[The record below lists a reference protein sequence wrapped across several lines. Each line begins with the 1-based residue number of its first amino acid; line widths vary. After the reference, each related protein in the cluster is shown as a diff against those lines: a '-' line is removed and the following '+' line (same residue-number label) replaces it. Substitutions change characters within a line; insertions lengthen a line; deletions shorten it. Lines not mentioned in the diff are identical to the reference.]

1 MYRNLFLFLC
11 FIMVLTGHAQSIE
24 SPNRQL
30 NLTFHVDNGIPYY
43 SLLYKGKIII
53 EKSRLGFEMKNI
65 PSMVDNFSILKSSTS
80 AFDETWEPVWGEV
93 KKIRNQYNE
102 LEITLEQGSPKR
114 IVIIR
119 FRLYDDGLGFR
130 YEFPNQKNLSYFTIA
145 EEITQFN
152 LGKDYTAFWIRG
164 DYDTNEYNYT
174 TSLLSE
180 VSHQIDAATEE
191 ISAQTPTKEIS
202 VQTPLMLKGNG
213 VYINIHE
220 AALKDYPAMLLELD
234 STGVILST
242 HLTPD
247 PLGGKGRMQTAT
259 QTPWRTILISDNAA
273 DILASKT
280 ILNLNEPNKI
290 EDTSWIKPMKYI
302 GVWWEMFI
310 PNGGSWAY
318 ADTSNIKLD
327 EIDYS
332 RIEPNGRHAAN
343 TENVKRYIDFAA
355 KHGFDGVLVEGWN
368 IGWEDWFGTMKENVF
383 DFVTPYPDFDLNELK
398 KYAAQ
403 KGVKLIMHHETS
415 ASIPNYERRMN
426 EAYQFMKDNG
436 YDAVKSGYVGTIIPL
451 GEHHYGQTMVNHY
464 LRAIEKGADYK
475 IMINAHEPV
484 RPTGMHR
491 TYPNYLAAESA
502 RGTEYEAL
510 GNIKPDHQTIL
521 PFTRLIGGPMDYTP
535 GIFQTDFSYYD
546 PNVKNRVNTTLLKQ
560 LALYVTMYSPLQM
573 AADLPENYERFADAF
588 QFIKDVPVD
597 WDDTRILEAEP
608 GDYITIARKKKG
620 EDEWFIGSITD
631 ENKRVSNIR
640 LNFLDPGKNYIATIY
655 ADGEDA
661 DYETRPQSYTIK
673 NYRVNSKSELAIPI
687 ARSGGYA
694 IHIKENSS
702 QTN

>member
-114 IVIIR
+114 TVIIR

-202 VQTPLMLKGNG
+202 VQTPLMIKGNG

-546 PNVKNRVNTTLLKQ
+546 PNVKNRVNTTLSKQ

-620 EDEWFIGSITD
+620 EDEWFIGGITD

-661 DYETRPQSYTIK
+661 DWKTNPTSYQIK
-673 NYRVNSKSELAIPI
+673 DREVTAADTLSVVMAKGGGQAVSFIPV
-687 ARSGGYA
+687 
-694 IHIKENSS
+694 
-702 QTN
+702 TD

>member
-24 SPNRQL
+24 SPNHQL
-30 NLTFHVDNGIPYY
+30 NLTFHVDNGVPCY
-43 SLLYKGKIII
+43 SLLYKGKTIIG
-53 EKSRLGFEMKNI
+53 KSRLGFEMKNI
-65 PSMVDNFSILKSSTS
+65 PSMVDDFSILKSSTS
-80 AFDETWEPVWGEV
+80 AFDETWKPVWGEV
-93 KKIRNQYNE
+93 KEIRNQYNE
-102 LEITLEQGSPKR
+102 LEITLEQGNPKR
-114 IVIIR
+114 TVIIR
-119 FRLYDDGLGFR
+119 FRLYNDGLGFR

-145 EEITQFN
+145 EELTQFN
-152 LGKDYTAFWIRG
+152 LGRDYTVFWIRG

-180 VSHQIDAATEE
+180 IPQQIDAATEE
-191 ISAQTPTKEIS
+191 ISAQTPTKEIT

-310 PNGGSWAY
+310 PKGGSWAY

-332 RIEPNGRHAAN
+332 RIKPNGRHAAN

-535 GIFQTDFSYYD
+535 GIFQTDLSYYD
-546 PNVKNRVNTTLLKQ
+546 PNVKNRVNTTLSKQ

-620 EDEWFIGSITD
+620 EDEWFVGSITD
-631 ENKRVSNIR
+631 ENKRISNIR
-640 LNFLDPGKNYIATIY
+640 LDFLDPDKNYIATVY

-661 DYETRPQSYTIK
+661 DYETHPQSYTIK
-673 NYRVNSKSELAIPI
+673 NYRVDSKSELTIPI

-694 IHIKENSS
+694 IHIKENTS